1 MTVPARTA
9 PDWRV
14 RATLQL
20 TASARPIVMLGGL
33 SLLLMLAALVAVGLG
48 EEYIPPGA
56 VLAMALQWLPV
67 HPAPTWSTVDL
78 VIITAIRLP
87 RIATAILVGG
97 ALGLAGAA
105 FQGLFRNPLADPGLV
120 GTSAG
125 ASLGAVVAL
134 ILPVQSTLLGFS
146 LVSLLAFAGALSGML
161 LVTLFAR
168 VGGRLPATNLLL
180 AGFALSAVLNAV
192 TTLIMT
198 LNDRLRE
205 MYTWLLGSLAT
216 TTAQHL
222 VVATPLA
229 ALAAGGLLAFS
240 GDLNVLLLGDEQ
252 AGYLGLNVTQRRFL
266 ILVFGSL
273 LTGIAVALAGLIA
286 FVGLLVPHLARLM
299 VGANHRLLLP
309 ASMLLGALVLLVADT
324 LARMVIAPQELPVGL
339 VTALLGTPWLLILLH
354 RARGRYTF

>member
-1 MTVPARTA
+1 V
-9 PDWRV
+9 V
-14 RATLQL
+14 
-20 TASARPIVMLGGL
+20 LGGL
-33 SLLLMLAALVAVGLG
+33 TLLLVAIALVAAGLG
-48 EEYIPPGA
+48 EEYIAPGA
-56 VLAMALQWLPV
+56 VLGMALQWLPM
-67 HPAPTWSTVDL
+67 HPAPSWSAVDL

-125 ASLGAVVAL
+125 ASLGAIVAL
-134 ILPVQSTLLGFS
+134 VLPVQSTWLGFS
-146 LVSLLAFAGALSGML
+146 LVSLLAFAGALGGKL
-161 LVTLFAR
+161 LVTLLAR
-168 VGGRLPATNLLL
+168 VGGRIPTMNLLL
-180 AGFALSAVLNAV
+180 AGFAISAVLNAV
-192 TTLIMT
+192 TTLVML

-222 VVATPLA
+222 VIATPLV
-229 ALAAGGLLAFS
+229 ALAAGGVLALS

-252 AGYLGLNVTQRRFL
+252 AGYLGLNVTHRRVL
-266 ILVFGSL
+266 ILIFGSL

-286 FVGLLVPHLARLM
+286 FVGLLVPHLARLIF
-299 VGANHRLLLP
+299 GANHRLLLP

-324 LARMVIAPQELPVGL
+324 LARMVLAPQELPVGL
-339 VTALLGTPWLLILLH
+339 VTALLGTPWLLVLLH